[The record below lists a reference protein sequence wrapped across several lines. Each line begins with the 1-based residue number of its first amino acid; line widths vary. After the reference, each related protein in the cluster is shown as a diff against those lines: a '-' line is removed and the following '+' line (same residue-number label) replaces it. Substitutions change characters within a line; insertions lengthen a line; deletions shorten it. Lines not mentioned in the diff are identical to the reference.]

1 VEKIENRLE
10 EVTIMTLEEFYERLN
25 YDQRLKLINEKSV
38 FINGNLDT
46 MANTI
51 EDVSALSSEE
61 SESNENENEI
71 NI

>member
-1 VEKIENRLE
+1 MEKIENRLE

>member
-1 VEKIENRLE
+1 
-10 EVTIMTLEEFYERLN
+10 M
-25 YDQRLKLINEKSV
+25 

-51 EDVSALSSEE
+51 EDVSALSSDE
-61 SESNENENEI
+61 SESNENENENENEI